1 MATNKTS
8 KQEITEPDKLQVL
21 LGEIRD
27 YVLTHKRNLAV
38 VTAIVLVVMA
48 SLGGWSYYRQTEET
62 KAMNLYNKAVM
73 DAFRMEKAPPDGAAA
88 VKSLQEVIAK
98 YAATEA
104 ALLAEY
110 RIGNAYLNAGQ
121 IDAAMKAFQGYL
133 KDNPGE
139 NDLTILVYN
148 ALGNCYEAKKD
159 YKNALTQYERAL
171 NAKAGKPFAGDIL
184 ANLAR
189 TYEAMKDN
197 KKASEYYQKA
207 LDKTQDPAI
216 KLIIGR
222 KIAILRIASSR
233 ERSYE
238 STDVGK

>member
-1 MATNKTS
+1 MATNKVS

-38 VTAIVLVVMA
+38 VTAMVLVVIV

-73 DAFRMEKAPPDGAAA
+73 DTFRIGKAPQDRAAA
-88 VKSLQEVIAK
+88 VKPLQEVIEK
-98 YAATEA
+98 YSATEA
-104 ALLAEY
+104 ALLAQY

-121 IDAAMKAFQGYL
+121 IDAARKAFQGYL
-133 KDNPGE
+133 RDKSEE
-139 NDLTILVYN
+139 NELTILVYN
-148 ALGNCYEAKKD
+148 ALGYCYEAEND
-159 YKNALTQYERAL
+159 YKNALAQYEKAL

-222 KIAILRIASSR
+222 KIAIL
-233 ERSYE
+233 
-238 STDVGK
+238 G